1 MRSINELKPR
11 LSGEQRKIAFYPSE
25 KSLVVLGGAGTGK
38 TVVGTFRL
46 YQALY
51 PNELFPIQTKAET
64 VGYIAFNKA
73 LALEVRDEV
82 RTWGKKCAQVSSFDA
97 LVRSLLPAEE
107 VGDINQTAQ
116 RQARDLARQEVF
128 AAVTTAIAQK
138 ADEFYA
144 DEIAWIKGRAID
156 SIEAYQAASRE
167 GRGSDVRVTQANRVQ
182 LWNLFTRYNELLH
195 TMGFVDWE
203 DRHLRLRAK
212 SPKPF
217 FLRLVIDEA
226 QDLSPVMLEI
236 LLRLVDW
243 EHGGS
248 ITLLSDN
255 AQHIYPRGCTP
266 RELRAALKPYPN
278 IPHRPFTLIHNY
290 RNPRAIAEAAE
301 LVLGPLP
308 PEEESTQH
316 ELPAETGGNKPEI
329 LWFGERTRNYLK
341 QLITAD
347 LRGTVVAFAT
357 SRLLS
362 QNRERLKAICDV
374 ELKTFRLL
382 KGHEFRQVILIGC
395 SDEHLPKSEDEAANR
410 QIRKLLYIAM
420 TRATERLTFV
430 LKPTDTLSPFL
441 EKARE
446 KCTEIR

>member
-1 MRSINELKPR
+1 MKSINELKPR

-25 KSLVVLGGAGTGK
+25 KSLVVRGGAGTGK

-51 PNELFPIQTKAET
+51 PNELFPIQTNAKD
-64 VGYIAFNKA
+64 VGYVAFNNALAKEIEKEVKSWGEKCARVSSVDSLFWHLLPPTEVGKINNTAQREA
-73 LALEVRDEV
+73 LAL
-82 RTWGKKCAQVSSFDA
+82 
-97 LVRSLLPAEE
+97 
-107 VGDINQTAQ
+107 
-116 RQARDLARQEVF
+116 ARKEVF
-128 AAVTTAIAQK
+128 AEATNAIAK
-138 ADEFYA
+138 KTDEFYM

-156 SIEAYQAASRE
+156 TLEAYQAASRE

-182 LWNLFTRYNELLH
+182 LWNLFTRYNESLH
-195 TMGFVDWE
+195 EMGFIDWE
-203 DRHLRLRAK
+203 DRHLYLRTK
-212 SPKPF
+212 NIKPF

-329 LWFGERTRNYLK
+329 LWLGEHTRNYLN
-341 QLITAD
+341 QLITTD

-362 QNRERLKAICDV
+362 QKKEQFKAICDV

-395 SDEHLPKSEDEAANR
+395 SDEDLPKSEDEAANR
-410 QIRKLLYIAM
+410 QFRKLLYIAM

-430 LKPTDTLSPFL
+430 LEPTDILSPFL